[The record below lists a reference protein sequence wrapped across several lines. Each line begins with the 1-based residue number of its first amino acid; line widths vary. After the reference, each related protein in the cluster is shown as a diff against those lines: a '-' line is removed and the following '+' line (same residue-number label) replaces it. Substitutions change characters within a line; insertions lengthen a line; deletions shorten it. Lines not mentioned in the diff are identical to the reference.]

1 MIFPI
6 ATATLAGFLIVL
18 QQILMVTTG
27 LHRAK
32 VGIGVGH
39 GDDQN
44 LERKIRRHGNLAENS
59 ALFLIV
65 LALAELY
72 GLPGVEIFAVIFA
85 VVRVSHVLAF
95 SSLNGSHHPGG
106 SKLFP
111 ALRII
116 GAMGTVLSGIV
127 LGGFLLLRIFVL
139 NA

>member
-6 ATATLAGFLIVL
+6 ATAILAGFLIVL

-39 GDDQN
+39 GDDLN

-85 VVRVSHVLAF
+85 IVRVSHALAF
-95 SSLNGSHHPGG
+95 GSLDGSHNPGG
-106 SKLFP
+106 KKIFVV
-111 ALRII
+111 LRLI
-116 GAMGTVLSGIV
+116 GAMGTVLSGIG
-127 LGGFLLLRIFVL
+127 LGCFLLLRIFIL